1 MKVIEAVERL
11 AALVKAEDLFI
22 SSIGQLWDDWWNH
35 RPGGV
40 DNTFFPTILGGVSP
54 MAIGLAIALP
64 HRRVVALE
72 TDGSM
77 LMNASVLCTLAN
89 EQLPNLTVIVF
100 DNGIYESIG
109 GAGVVGGPAT
119 HTSHRSDL
127 ARMAEAAG
135 CELSTT
141 ASELDDFSE
150 LAETYLNDDRFGYLV
165 ARVEQVRHSWPKD
178 KLKPTDGV
186 EDKYR
191 FIRYVEQLENI
202 TVHRHLANSC
212 PHSVRR
218 AQG

>member
-11 AALVKAEDLFI
+11 ATLVTPDDLFV

-35 RPGGV
+35 RPEGA

-54 MAIGLAIALP
+54 TAIGLAIALP

-77 LMNASVLCTLAN
+77 LMNASVICTLAN
-89 EQLPNLTVIVF
+89 EQLPNLTVVVF

-119 HTSHRSDL
+119 HTGRKADL

-135 CELSTT
+135 CEPELTAS
-141 ASELDDFSE
+141 ASELDEFSE
-150 LAETYLNDDRFGYLV
+150 RAESYLTDDRFGYLV
-165 ARVEQVRHSWPKD
+165 ARVEKERHKWPKE
-178 KLKPTDGV
+178 KLKSTDGV

-191 FIRYVEQLENI
+191 FIRYVEGLENI
-202 TVHRHLANSC
+202 TVHRPLA
-212 PHSVRR
+212 
-218 AQG
+218 G